1 MVKQGTALA
10 GGRGVLERRSSSCRI
25 NPTTPLYLALC
36 LTPLPMREIGA
47 VIAPLPPGDEHEDLV
62 NAIPPQG

>member
-1 MVKQGTALA
+1 MLYLRKGNTTA
-10 GGRGVLERRSSSCRI
+10 S

-47 VIAPLPPGDEHEDLV
+47 VIAPLPPGDAHEDLG